1 MGQYQFPYLSDNQ
14 TRPGEVTAW
23 QQELANAI
31 ESVFS
36 KGAVDLPDVVA
47 GLNKTRVKGPNGEDW
62 TEASFT
68 AVMHEL
74 GA

>member
-1 MGQYQFPYLSDNQ
+1 MAQYQFPYLSDNQ
-14 TRPGEVTAW
+14 TRSHEVTAW

-47 GLNKTRVKGPNGEDW
+47 GLNKTRVKGPDGEDW